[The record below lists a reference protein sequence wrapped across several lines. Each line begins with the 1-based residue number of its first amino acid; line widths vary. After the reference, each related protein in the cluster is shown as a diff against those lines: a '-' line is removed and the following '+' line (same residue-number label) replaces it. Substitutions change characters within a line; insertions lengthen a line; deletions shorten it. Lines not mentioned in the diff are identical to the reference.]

1 MARCPLRVG
10 RDHHPGRRQQRTVG
24 HRRPRRCADPTGTR
38 CQIAGLRRRV
48 GRGGR
53 HSQAWSVVSTAATG
67 RRGTRRRSARGGR
80 RAGRRIGDLMETT
93 AEFGRLAMFPL
104 QSAFLPG
111 EDLPL
116 QIFEPRYA
124 ELVRDCMRD
133 NNPRFG
139 VVLISQGREVGGG
152 DVPCD
157 VGTAARGTECDEVAG
172 SGGMV
177 PGSGRLVRSSRK
189 SERIK
194 VCEWLPDN
202 PFPRAVVEEWPDEP
216 GKPVSAGQLEE
227 LEDRM
232 MALFE
237 RIANARDLPVPD
249 REEVLGA
256 PTDTDEPGERLYAL
270 ASRIPIGP
278 ADRYAVLAAPT
289 AAERLTAL
297 NEAVD
302 SVAAVIEFQL
312 SE

>member
-1 MARCPLRVG
+1 
-10 RDHHPGRRQQRTVG
+10 
-24 HRRPRRCADPTGTR
+24 
-38 CQIAGLRRRV
+38 
-48 GRGGR
+48 
-53 HSQAWSVVSTAATG
+53 
-67 RRGTRRRSARGGR
+67 
-80 RAGRRIGDLMETT
+80 META

-152 DVPCD
+152 DVRCD
-157 VGTAARGTECDEVAG
+157 VGTVARITECVEIAD
-172 SGGMV
+172 
-177 PGSGRLVRSSRK
+177 SGRFMLRCRT

-194 VCEWLPDN
+194 VCEWLPDD
-202 PFPRAVVEEWPDEP
+202 PYPRAVVEEWPDEP

-232 MALFE
+232 MGLFE
-237 RIANARDLPVPD
+237 RIANARDFPVPD
-249 REEVLGA
+249 REEVLGVR
-256 PTDTDEPGERLYAL
+256 TDTDDPGERLYAL

-278 ADRYAVLAAPT
+278 ADRYSVLAAPT
-289 AAERLTAL
+289 AADRLAAL
-297 NEAVD
+297 SEAVD

-312 SE
+312 SQ

>member
-1 MARCPLRVG
+1 ME
-10 RDHHPGRRQQRTVG
+10 
-24 HRRPRRCADPTGTR
+24 
-38 CQIAGLRRRV
+38 
-48 GRGGR
+48 
-53 HSQAWSVVSTAATG
+53 AA
-67 RRGTRRRSARGGR
+67 
-80 RAGRRIGDLMETT
+80 

-152 DVPCD
+152 DMRCD
-157 VGTAARGTECDEVAG
+157 VGTVARITECIEIAG
-172 SGGMV
+172 ADRFML
-177 PGSGRLVRSSRK
+177 RCRT

-194 VCEWLPDN
+194 VCEWLPDD
-202 PFPRAVVEEWPDEP
+202 PYPRAVVEEWPDEP

-232 MALFE
+232 MGLFE
-237 RIANARDLPVPD
+237 RIATARDLPVPD
-249 REEVLGA
+249 REEVLGVA
-256 PTDTDEPGERLYAL
+256 SDTEDPGKRLYEL

-278 ADRYAVLAAPT
+278 ADRYSVLCAPSPADRLAA
-289 AAERLTAL
+289 LT
-297 NEAVD
+297 EAVE